1 MTALTAFAPASRP
14 ETSPVADY
22 ARDARR
28 PRSRAIRSRWMLLVL
43 LFSISASLSAVAE
56 PAAPNGSKSRDRVQ
70 VTADQMHQLSLTKVE
85 LHPFRVRKHAIG
97 QIGYNEDT
105 STAVLSPFTGRV
117 TRLIAKI
124 GQTVKRGEPLFEVDS
139 PEVVQP
145 QNDFIAAATTAN
157 KARSALDLAQ
167 IVENRLKDL
176 YEGKAAPLKEWQ
188 QAGAQLVAA
197 ENDMRSAEIALEAAR
212 ARLRIIGFSDD
223 EIADLKDKGRIRRA
237 TPVVAPIDGTVV
249 ARKVGPGQFVRN
261 DSGDALYTIADLSTM
276 WLKAQV
282 PENELPYI
290 RVGQEVEVK
299 VGALPGRVFRAH
311 ITTISASTDLTT
323 RRTVVRSEVANPDGA
338 LKAEMF
344 ANFKIVTGADEH
356 SPSVPVEAV
365 IREGN
370 FAVVWVEEGPMLFR
384 RSPVKIGIEQ
394 DGRVQIRDG
403 LQVGASIVG
412 RGAIFVDNEWLQ
424 Q

>member
-1 MTALTAFAPASRP
+1 
-14 ETSPVADY
+14 
-22 ARDARR
+22 
-28 PRSRAIRSRWMLLVL
+28 
-43 LFSISASLSAVAE
+43 
-56 PAAPNGSKSRDRVQ
+56 
-70 VTADQMHQLSLTKVE
+70 
-85 LHPFRVRKHAIG
+85 
-97 QIGYNEDT
+97 
-105 STAVLSPFTGRV
+105 
-117 TRLIAKI
+117 
-124 GQTVKRGEPLFEVDS
+124 
-139 PEVVQP
+139 
-145 QNDFIAAATTAN
+145 
-157 KARSALDLAQ
+157 
-167 IVENRLKDL
+167 
-176 YEGKAAPLKEWQ
+176 
-188 QAGAQLVAA
+188 
-197 ENDMRSAEIALEAAR
+197 
-212 ARLRIIGFSDD
+212 
-223 EIADLKDKGRIRRA
+223 
-237 TPVVAPIDGTVV
+237 
-249 ARKVGPGQFVRN
+249 
-261 DSGDALYTIADLSTM
+261 
-276 WLKAQV
+276 
-282 PENELPYI
+282 
-290 RVGQEVEVK
+290 VEVK